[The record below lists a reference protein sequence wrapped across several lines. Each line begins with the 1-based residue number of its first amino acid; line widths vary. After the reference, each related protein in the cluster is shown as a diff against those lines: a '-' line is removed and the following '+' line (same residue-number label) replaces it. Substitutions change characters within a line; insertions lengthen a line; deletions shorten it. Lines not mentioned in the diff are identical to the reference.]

1 MRVIEQD
8 PAGIRVPV
16 LKLQGVPMV
25 PQFMDVRGTAQY
37 LNMSVQWVYR
47 EAPRAGL
54 AVYRFG
60 AGRNAKMQF
69 KVSEVHAWVKQQ
81 KVDVA

>member
-1 MRVIEQD
+1 M
-8 PAGIRVPV
+8 A
-16 LKLQGVPMV
+16 
-25 PQFMDVRGTAQY
+25 PQFMDVRETAQY

-60 AGRNAKMQF
+60 AGRNAKIQF
-69 KVSEVHAWVKQQ
+69 KVSEVHAWIKQQ